1 MADRCLATDIAGLVY
16 VLLDAHAD
24 TAELAAELH
33 WDPRWAEHL
42 DFLRDLQR
50 TGREAIA
57 RISVEDLT

>member
-16 VLLDAHAD
+16 MLLDAHAD
-24 TAELAAELH
+24 TAELH